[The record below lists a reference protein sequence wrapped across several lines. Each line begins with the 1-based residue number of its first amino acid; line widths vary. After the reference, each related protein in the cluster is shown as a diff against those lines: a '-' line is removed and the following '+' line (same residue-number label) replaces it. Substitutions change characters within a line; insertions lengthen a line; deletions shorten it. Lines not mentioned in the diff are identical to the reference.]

1 MIHYRIVGRFIGI
14 LTLVVALAMASTV
27 GVSYYYQDGQ
37 MKNMAISVA
46 IVFVIGAL
54 LVWFKPPKEKYIGKR
69 EGYLVVAFGW
79 LTMAVMSSLPYMISG
94 TVDHAFEAFFEA
106 VSGLTTTGASIFRDV
121 EVLPESILF
130 WRSLTQWIGGMGI
143 IVLTVAI
150 FPLFGI
156 GGVELFTAEAPGP
169 STDKIHPTIQG
180 TAKRLWLIYLGLTL
194 ACAITLYL
202 AGMTGF
208 DAVNHTFTAMSTGGF
223 STKNL
228 SVAAYAPNIQYI
240 ITLFMFLAGANF
252 TVIYY
257 LLVRKFKMVIRNEE
271 FVVYFFFTVFVTAIF
286 TFNIF
291 YIAPGKYSIEE
302 SFRLGIFQVVSLMT
316 TTGFVTADYTSWTP
330 GLTMM
335 SFFLLFVGASAGS
348 TAGGI
353 KMIRHVVFVKHIWN
367 AFRHMLHPRA
377 FIRIKVNESVVPER
391 VVSNILVF
399 LMVYLILF
407 MLGSLFMTVI
417 GMDFISA
424 MSATATSIGNVGPGL
439 GTVGPVHNFSEVPLL
454 GKLVLPFFMILGRL
468 ELFTILILFA
478 PYFWKAH

>member
-1 MIHYRIVGRFIGI
+1 MIHFRLVGRFIGI
-14 LTLVVALAMASTV
+14 LILVVAITMASTV
-27 GVSYYYQDGQ
+27 GVSYYYDDGEWQ
-37 MKNMAISVA
+37 NLAICVS
-46 IVFVIGAL
+46 IVFLIGAL

-79 LTMAVMSSLPYMISG
+79 LAMSVMSSLPYIFTG
-94 TVDHAFEAFFEA
+94 IVEHPFEAFFEA
-106 VSGLTTTGASIFRDV
+106 VSGLTTTGASIFKDV
-121 EVLPESILF
+121 EALPESILF

-180 TAKRLWLIYLGLTL
+180 TAKRLWFIYVGLTL
-194 ACAITLYL
+194 ACIGLLYL
-202 AGMTGF
+202 AGMSGF
-208 DAVNHTFTAMSTGGF
+208 DAVNHTFTTMSTGGF
-223 STKNL
+223 STKNM
-228 SVAAYAPNIQYI
+228 SIAAFSPLIQYI
-240 ITLFMFLAGANF
+240 ILIFMFIAGANF

-257 LLVRKFKMVIRNEE
+257 FLVRKFKMVVRNEE
-271 FVVYFFFTVFVTAIF
+271 FMVYFYFTLFVMAIF

-291 YIAPGKYSIEE
+291 FIAPGDNSLES
-302 SFRLGIFQVVSLMT
+302 SFRHGSFQVVSLMT
-316 TTGFVTADYTSWTP
+316 TTGFVTADYTMWTP

-377 FIRIKVNESVVPER
+377 YIRIKVNDN
-391 VVSNILVF
+391 VVSERIVANILVF

-407 MLGSLFMTVI
+407 MIGSLFMTVL

-439 GTVGPVHNFSEVPLL
+439 GTVGPIYNFSEVPLVA
-454 GKLVLPFFMILGRL
+454 KFTLPFFMILGRL

-478 PYFWKAH
+478 PYFWKVH